1 MLLQED
7 NIVIRNATGEDAE
20 QLCTWWN
27 DGKIMAHAGFP
38 NGLGTSKEEIIR
50 KISTDTDDTRR
61 RLIIDIDKIP
71 VGEMSYHNL
80 GNNIAE
86 IGIKI
91 CDFKQQNHGYGSRI
105 LGMLIHELFKQGYE
119 KIKLDTNLNNER
131 AQHVYEKIGF
141 RKTGIRVDAWIDQLG
156 ESQTA
161 VDYELTCE
169 ERHGH

>member
-7 NIVIRNATGEDAE
+7 NMVIRNATEKDAE
-20 QLCTWWN
+20 QLCMWWN

-38 NGLGTSKEEIIR
+38 NGLGTSKEDIIK
-50 KISTDTDDTRR
+50 KISTDSDDTRR
-61 RLIIDIDKIP
+61 RLIIEIDNTP

-80 GNNIAE
+80 GNGMVE

-91 CDFKQQNHGYGSRI
+91 CDFKQQNHGYGTK
-105 LGMLIHELFKQGYE
+105 LLKTLIHELFKQGYE

-156 ESQTA
+156 EAQTA
-161 VDYELTCE
+161 VDYELTRSE
-169 ERHGH
+169 FLL